1 MRVKIGEVCDMGLL
15 CDLQVLA
22 NALRVCIAAQ
32 QRTATSLSLS

>member
-22 NALRVCIAAQ
+22 NASRVCVAAAQ
-32 QRTATSLSLS
+32 NIATSLSPS